1 MIKNNAYIDM
11 VGDLFHYGHVR
22 NIENIYNLG
31 YNVIVGI
38 HSDEVVKSY
47 KREPILN
54 MYERIELIQ
63 SCKFISKVIQDAPLR
78 ITKDFIDTHKLD
90 IVFHSHTEEECGTY
104 NKMYEIPISLGKFIR
119 SEYTSEI
126 STTQIIKRILSRGK

>member
-1 MIKNNAYIDM
+1 M

-78 ITKDFIDTHKLD
+78 ITKDFIDTHKID
-90 IVFHSHTEEECGTY
+90 MVFH
-104 NKMYEIPISLGKFIR
+104 I
-119 SEYTSEI
+119 
-126 STTQIIKRILSRGK
+126 